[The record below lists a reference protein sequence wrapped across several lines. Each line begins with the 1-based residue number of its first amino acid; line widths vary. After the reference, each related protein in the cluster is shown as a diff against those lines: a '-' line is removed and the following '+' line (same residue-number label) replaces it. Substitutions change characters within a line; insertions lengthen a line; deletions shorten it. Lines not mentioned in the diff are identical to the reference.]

1 MSMYGASSPRTK
13 KRCLRPPSPP
23 PLETVYF
30 APDGD
35 TRLFLTSPD
44 TSDKERPY
52 IIFVVSSQV
61 MELMSDEFK
70 PWLKRRACYTEPNA
84 VTSAQPIL
92 MPDDDARGME
102 VLMNIAH
109 LHFYRVPAQLELER
123 LSAVA
128 QVAHAYRATKLLRPW
143 WRGWWDA
150 VKSKALMPGCEEVL
164 YVAWAF
170 GEEETFREI
179 VDRLILTVKLNYD
192 EECVTPDEI
201 VVSSS
206 KEEGKRFPP
215 NIQGLIHHGRST
227 ALERLLQ
234 ACYELVDEYLTANEQ
249 RTFCC
254 KNKSHQ
260 NACDSVAL
268 GSLILSL
275 QEAELWPERK
285 THEDINWSVSELLAK
300 MQDFK
305 VTFPEGHSET
315 CGMILARFNT
325 FLNDFIQSE
334 RYRVTLDSEDTK
346 DWKIQIDRK
355 KAELT
360 GNRDESS
367 KRGSGYASDGSPTL
381 HW

>member
-1 MSMYGASSPRTK
+1 
-13 KRCLRPPSPP
+13 
-23 PLETVYF
+23 
-30 APDGD
+30 
-35 TRLFLTSPD
+35 
-44 TSDKERPY
+44 
-52 IIFVVSSQV
+52 
-61 MELMSDEFK
+61 
-70 PWLKRRACYTEPNA
+70 
-84 VTSAQPIL
+84 
-92 MPDDDARGME
+92 
-102 VLMNIAH
+102 
-109 LHFYRVPAQLELER
+109 
-123 LSAVA
+123 
-128 QVAHAYRATKLLRPW
+128 
-143 WRGWWDA
+143 
-150 VKSKALMPGCEEVL
+150 MPGCEEVL

-192 EECVTPDEI
+192 EDCVTPDGI

-215 NIQGLIHHGRST
+215 YIQGQSEKGVADYKILGKANLILPGLIHHGRST
-227 ALERLLQ
+227 ALERLLR

-325 FLNDFIQSE
+325 FLNDFMQSE

-346 DWKIQIDRK
+346 DWKIQLDQK

-360 GNRDESS
+360 GSQDESS
-367 KRGSGYASDGSPTL
+367 NRGSGYASDGSPIL
-381 HW
+381 HWSLTYGMDK